1 MSAQQLPRASRT
13 RPRTTTGAR
22 AHHAG
27 SGLADVLNLA
37 DLPGFDPELG
47 DVLDTALTSGP
58 VDITATAPS
67 ASSVTSL
74 ASAASAAATAAPVD
88 TTLLVLAEHHV
99 DGIGWFTRT
108 LGLNGA
114 LSVAETVRAVLIAF
128 SWPGASG
135 MLDGGHDRTDVVGG
149 WSLQAR
155 RDDRLRVYSPTA
167 GPVGT
172 RLDEALGR
180 DGTGTIVADGYP
192 ISVTTAGTMP
202 RDGHTPDAVCL
213 AGSFA
218 PDPGAAAD
226 HPAGVPGDVDLAA
239 VNVALAGEETVDE
252 VLAELDPELADLIR
266 AGALYEFIPLLQA
279 LDLER
284 PAQVPDRTRAVLA
297 GLPAETTAAG
307 RAAAWARIIAL
318 STLSERGAVDAI
330 AATLLGSLG
339 ITAPDGAPL
348 DEAQARAL
356 CRESAHRLATCGAD
370 AWSSLPGETVATPLV
385 PRCSLL
391 DRLEMY
397 RFLLQRREVASGGGA

>member
-1 MSAQQLPRASRT
+1 M
-13 RPRTTTGAR
+13 
-22 AHHAG
+22 
-27 SGLADVLNLA
+27 LNLA

-47 DVLDTALTSGP
+47 DVLDTALTPGP
-58 VDITATAPS
+58 VDITASAPSVTSPTSAPS
-67 ASSVTSL
+67 A
-74 ASAASAAATAAPVD
+74 AAASAAAAAAPVD

-135 MLDGGHDRTDVVGG
+135 MLDGGRDRTDVVGG

-239 VNVALAGEETVDE
+239 VNVALAGKETVDE

-297 GLPAETTAAG
+297 GLPAETTADG

-318 STLSERGAVDAI
+318 STLSERDAVDAI

-339 ITAPDGAPL
+339 ITGPDGAPL
-348 DEAQARAL
+348 DEVQARAL
-356 CRESAHRLATCGAD
+356 CRDSAHRLATCGAD

-397 RFLLQRREVASGGGA
+397 RFLLQRREMASGGSA